1 MWGARNAGAIALALA
16 VSFSIS
22 ACSSVIEGLEP
33 PPLETAFHPLPPP
46 AEPPIPIPIP
56 QSRTPPSPDATRAE
70 MVNWLSTNGYRDFQ
84 VTALMQLADTES
96 GFRPCVIGPGGYHY
110 LFQWGGVRLRQ
121 LREFAQTSGCPQ
133 LKTQLAFADRELR
146 GEPKFSCFWG
156 ATSEPSAYVALRR
169 IFGRGSC

>member
-1 MWGARNAGAIALALA
+1 MWGVRNTGAIALAIA
-16 VSFSIS
+16 VACSMS
-22 ACSSVIEGLEP
+22 ACSSVLEGLEP

-46 AEPPIPIPIP
+46 AEPPVAIP
-56 QSRTPPSPDATRAE
+56 QSRTPPPPDATRAE
-70 MVNWLSTNGYRDFQ
+70 MVNWLSTNGYRDYQ
-84 VTALMQLADTES
+84 VAALMQLADTES

-121 LREFAQTSGCPQ
+121 LREFARTSGCPQ

-156 ATSEPSAYVALRR
+156 ATSEPAAYIALRR